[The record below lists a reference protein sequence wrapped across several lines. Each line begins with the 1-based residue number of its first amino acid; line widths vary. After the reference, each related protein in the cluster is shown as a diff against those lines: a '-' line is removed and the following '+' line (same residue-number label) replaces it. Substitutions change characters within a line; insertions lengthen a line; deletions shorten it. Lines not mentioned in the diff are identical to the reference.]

1 MMAPRSHYRLAL
13 GLIVPAVILVGIG
26 LLFVY
31 SASSGA
37 ARGYV
42 SRQAM
47 WVALGLCAAVP
58 AALIEPRVYRH
69 YAAPLFAV
77 ALGGLIAVLLFGDV
91 RNGQKCWLGIGGLG
105 IQPSEFAKLAVILMF
120 GRYLAEFEE
129 HRYDVRY
136 YGMSFLILFI
146 PLVLIMLQ
154 PDLGTALVFFP
165 IVLAM
170 FYVSG
175 TRQILLASTFI
186 SGLACFP
193 LLWQVMSD
201 RQKLRIMLTWQPE
214 RDPWG
219 LGYQALQSKIAV
231 GSGLLAGRG
240 YLGSLQ
246 SRLNFLPERHTDFI
260 FSVIGEEW
268 GFIGCLAVMGLYVW
282 LILAALL
289 IARRAKDTFGEV
301 VSVGIATL
309 FATHVVLNIGMAV
322 GLLPV
327 IGLPLPLI
335 SYGGSA
341 MMTSLLALGILHSIS
356 AHSTAR

>member
-1 MMAPRSHYRLAL
+1 MRVNYRIAWNVV
-13 GLIVPAVILVGIG
+13 VPAAALLVIGV
-26 LLFVY
+26 LFVY
-31 SASSGA
+31 SASAGTGRS
-37 ARGYV
+37 YWTKQIV
-42 SRQAM
+42 
-47 WVALGLCAAVP
+47 WVMVGMLAAVP
-58 AALIEPRVYRH
+58 AALIEPRIYRH
-69 YAAPLFAV
+69 YAAPLFLVGIA
-77 ALGGLIAVLLFGDV
+77 GLVAVLVCGEV

-129 HRYDVRY
+129 HRYDARY
-136 YGMSFLILFI
+136 YGLAFLILFI

-154 PDLGTALVFFP
+154 PDLGTAVVFVPLVF
-165 IVLAM
+165 AM

-175 TRQILLASTFI
+175 TRQTLLASTFLG
-186 SGLACFP
+186 GLACLP
-193 LLWQVMSD
+193 LLWQVMSE
-201 RQKLRIMLTWQPE
+201 RQRQRILLTWQPE

-231 GSGLLAGRG
+231 GSGLLVGRG
-240 YLGSLQ
+240 FGGSLQ

-268 GFIGCLAVMGLYVW
+268 GFLGCVAVMGLYVW
-282 LILAALL
+282 LVGGALQ

-301 VSVGIATL
+301 VAVGIATL
-309 FATHVVLNIGMAV
+309 FATHVLLNIGMAV

-341 MMTSLLALGILHSIS
+341 MLTALVALGILQSIS
-356 AHSTAR
+356 AHAVRR

>member
-1 MMAPRSHYRLAL
+1 MASRLNYRVAWELVAPAAAL
-13 GLIVPAVILVGIG
+13 LVIGV
-26 LLFVY
+26 LFVY
-31 SASSGA
+31 SASAGA
-37 ARGYV
+37 ARNYL
-42 SRQAM
+42 SRQVM
-47 WVALGLCAAVP
+47 WVVLGLSAGMA
-58 AALIEPRVYRH
+58 AALIEPRIYRH
-69 YAAPLFAV
+69 YAAPLFLA
-77 ALGGLIAVLLFGDV
+77 AIAGLVAVLLFGEV
-91 RNGQKCWLGIGGLG
+91 RNGQKCWLGIGSLG

-136 YGMSFLILFI
+136 YALSFLILFI

-154 PDLGTALVFFP
+154 PDLGTTIVFLP

-175 TRQILLASTFI
+175 TRQSLLATTFVG
-186 SGLACFP
+186 GLACFP
-193 LLWQVMSD
+193 LLWQVMSE
-201 RQKLRIMLTWQPE
+201 RQKQRILLTWQPE

-240 YLGSLQ
+240 FGGSLQ
-246 SRLNFLPERHTDFI
+246 SKLNFLPERHTDFI

-268 GFIGCLAVMGLYVW
+268 GFIGCVAVMLLYLW
-282 LILAALL
+282 LFLAALL
-289 IARRAKDTFGEV
+289 IARRAKDVFGEV
-301 VSVGIATL
+301 VAVGIATM

-341 MMTSLLALGILHSIS
+341 MLTALVALGILQSIS
-356 AHSTAR
+356 AHAAGR